1 MTNNKWIGK
10 IYGWAGNSQ
19 NHVYPPVLYT
29 PYIHFYSPFFLLLKT
44 YYLSLTNFT
53 LFRFEIDSKFKVYEF
68 CNFCS
73 CSLVIELDLL
83 IRCVLLSSV
92 QFMQADYEDENQII

>member
-1 MTNNKWIGK
+1 MDGLVTAKTMCIHLYYILH
-10 IYGWAGNSQ
+10 IYTSI
-19 NHVYPPVLYT
+19 L
-29 PYIHFYSPFFLLLKT
+29 HFFFLLKT

-53 LFRFEIDSKFKVYEF
+53 LFRFETDSKFKVYEF
-68 CNFCS
+68 CIFCS
-73 CSLVIELDLL
+73 YSLVIELDLL